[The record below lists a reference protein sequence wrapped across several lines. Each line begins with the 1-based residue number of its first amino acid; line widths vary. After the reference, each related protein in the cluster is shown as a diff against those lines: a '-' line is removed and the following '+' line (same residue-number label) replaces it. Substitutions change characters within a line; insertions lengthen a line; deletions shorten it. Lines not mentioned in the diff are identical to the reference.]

1 MAEKFPKKSGKLPN
15 NPFARDL
22 IQRIRSG
29 EDTAE
34 TAQAHLKMVAR
45 AKEAKAAAKR
55 KLEQSRL
62 ERPATEDKET
72 EEQVRRREEVLTRN
86 RKEFVDKRIAEEYK
100 VDDRIDLIDE
110 EGNVIPNPH
119 FGQRLDY

>member
-1 MAEKFPKKSGKLPN
+1 MAEKFPKKSGKLPS

-22 IQRIRSG
+22 VKRIRSG

-100 VDDRIDLIDE
+100 VDDRIDLIDG

>member
-86 RKEFVDKRIAEEYK
+86 RKEFVDKRIAKEYK